1 MLVLSTRFAHLEKRS
16 LIDAKTRFTGFGHP
30 GQFRSILNDVT
41 QQFLPDGFYWLL
53 CLKAL
58 SELAGTLGHTLALR
72 GTGGE
77 LISAR

>member
-1 MLVLSTRFAHLEKRS
+1 MLILSTGLADLEKLS
-16 LIDAKTRFTGFGHP
+16 LIDSKTLVAGFGHSS
-30 GQFRSILNDVT
+30 QLRSILNDVT
-41 QQFLPDGFYWLL
+41 QQRMRPGFQWIH

-58 SELAGTLGHTLALR
+58 SGPAGTLGHTLALS

>member
-1 MLVLSTRFAHLEKRS
+1 MSKPGS
-16 LIDAKTRFTGFGHP
+16 LGSGTPVDSVR
-30 GQFRSILNDVT
+30 FRSILNDGT

-58 SELAGTLGHTLALR
+58 SERAGTLGHTLALS

-77 LISAR
+77 LISAQ